1 MCQPSTLSSTTKS
14 WIASNTILINLM
26 LVVAVALAGFV
37 AQAAPDIIPP
47 TIPTHQVGAL
57 VVAVCV
63 INIIARLFAS
73 TPILNRDAPLPS
85 IDGRW

>member
-1 MCQPSTLSSTTKS
+1 MM
-14 WIASNTILINLM
+14 M
-26 LVVAVALAGFV
+26 LVAVFLAGFV

-63 INIIARLFAS
+63 INIIARLFVS
-73 TPILNRDAPLPS
+73 TPILNRGEPLPS